1 MFTTNPTS
9 PALSLNTELCCER
22 PTTKSLR
29 NNRVWDLCLLH
40 YSLLKLVTKWRTIS
54 SMEQYLVRS
63 PDKGER
69 KHVTSSLYPEKRRDA
84 CPKSQTCDIHLTK
97 ISIHAADSFQ
107 GWVDAV
113 CHSLI
118 WKFVVNTSTPDYSR
132 TISSR
137 DGSLQA
143 KYHSHNL
150 WALTKLHKYYSKKL
164 LFLLPA
170 KAPSH
175 CCVTKLGAH
184 DDLLASLKLWLEL
197 KQGAWSRQG

>member
-1 MFTTNPTS
+1 
-9 PALSLNTELCCER
+9 
-22 PTTKSLR
+22 
-29 NNRVWDLCLLH
+29 
-40 YSLLKLVTKWRTIS
+40 
-54 SMEQYLVRS
+54 MEQYLVRS